1 MIRNPAS
8 ALWPALRAP
17 ARRLERESEGSLT
30 DIQVQWGLG
39 ILATYALSFILP
51 SLHAG
56 YLRPLYL
63 LASVLWCALAYPRI
77 GRVPFAFPLAALLVL
92 QVWSIVTAIHATY
105 ALGRSLGL
113 GRADF
118 FLAEHAVPYFVA
130 GGLAIDRPK
139 LRDRILLL
147 FGAAFA
153 LSCLVG
159 WLQFFKVPPAL
170 SLARFYTFKD
180 IDYWDGTAGL
190 RACGLAWH
198 PGILAAQCG
207 FGLAIVA
214 SRVFVERIRPWH
226 VAAMFF
232 FSGGL
237 VFSQA
242 RAAYLVLA
250 IVWPVFLWF
259 LFRRNSRLAGRLIAF
274 GLVCLAAAGLFATR
288 RLGYALQSSSL
299 EEDPSF
305 VYRREVIWSQLD
317 TAYPAHAL
325 TGIGPS
331 AGLWLGTGPEDKY
344 VPLGKVMESA
354 YLAFLAMYGL
364 PGLLMLIAAYA
375 GSIGLAAA
383 LAFHRRMPPA
393 RRAMGL
399 VGLATAGFIALQS
412 YTGNTLDGYMI
423 GPFAMIVCGLA
434 AAGRG
439 EVPRPSPGEGP

>member
-1 MIRNPAS
+1 MVRNPARR
-8 ALWPALRAP
+8 WPA
-17 ARRLERESEGSLT
+17 ARVPSKPTEQAGPFALSEV
-30 DIQVQWGLG
+30 QVQWGLG
-39 ILATYALSFILP
+39 ILALYAVTFILP
-51 SLHAG
+51 SLYAG
-56 YLRPLYL
+56 YLRPAYL
-63 LASVLWCALAYPRI
+63 LASALWCVLAYPRV
-77 GRVPFAFPLAALLVL
+77 GRVPFAFPLVALLVL
-92 QVWSIVTAIHATY
+92 QAWSIVTAIHATY
-105 ALGRSLGL
+105 ALGRWIGL

-118 FLAEHAVPYFVA
+118 FLVEHAVPFFVTA
-130 GGLAIDRPK
+130 ALVMDRPK
-139 LRDRILLL
+139 LRDRILTL
-147 FGAAFA
+147 FAAAFG

-159 WLQFFKVPPAL
+159 WLQFFKVPPAMA
-170 SLARFYTFKD
+170 LAKYYTFKD
-180 IDYWDGTAGL
+180 IDFWDATAGL

-214 SRVFVERIRPWH
+214 SRVFVERIHAWH

-259 LFRRNSRLAGRLIAF
+259 LLRSDRRLAGRLIAF
-274 GLVCLAAAGLFATR
+274 GAVFLVAAGLFAQK

-305 VYRREVIWSQLD
+305 TYRRDVIWAQLD
-317 TAYPAHAL
+317 PIYPEHAL

-331 AGLWLGTGPEDKY
+331 AGLWLGTGPEDKF
-344 VPLGKVMESA
+344 VPLGNVMESA

-364 PGLLMLIAAYA
+364 PGLLMLIGAYA
-375 GSIGLAAA
+375 GSIGVAGAML
-383 LAFHRRMPPA
+383 LNRRLPA
-393 RRAMGL
+393 TRRAVGL
-399 VGLATAGFIALQS
+399 IGLATASFIALQS

-423 GPFAMIVCGLA
+423 GPFALIVCGLA
-434 AAGRG
+434 VAGRG
-439 EVPRPSPGEGP
+439 EGSRPGAESP